1 MGGPRGGVHMMIGKA
16 LMGASP
22 QIPTVPGTPY
32 GGGFY
37 VGRMLVG
44 AQKYALIVAPK
55 AGGQTTLAWKATNT
69 TTLSTDS
76 VWDGFSNTAAMVAD
90 SANHAAAQWCAAL
103 SISGFTDWFLPA
115 TEQLELCYRN
125 LKPRTT
131 SNDTT
136 PISGVNGSSDPRGT
150 TYTASDP
157 AQTPSDAFRYVL
169 ATNVHGPEEFD
180 ITAAYWTSTNAS
192 AASSYTKEFLAGA
205 RADATK
211 VSSLLVRACRMIKI
225 G

>member
-1 MGGPRGGVHMMIGKA
+1 MGKA
-16 LMGASP
+16 LLGASP
-22 QIPTVPGTPY
+22 QIPIVPGTPY

-37 VGRMLVG
+37 VGRMLVD

-55 AGGQTTLAWKATNT
+55 ASGQTTLQWKATNT
-69 TTLSTDS
+69 TTVNSAS
-76 VWDGFSNTAAMVAD
+76 AWDGFSNTAAMVAD
-90 SANHAAAQWCAAL
+90 AVNHAAAQWCTAL
-103 SISGFTDWFLPA
+103 SIGGFADWFLPA

-125 LKPRTT
+125 LKPRTN
-131 SNDTT
+131 SNDTAT
-136 PISGVNGSSDPRGT
+136 LSGFNGNSDPQGT

-157 AQTPSDAFRYVL
+157 AQTPSDAFRYVTE
-169 ATNVHGPEEFD
+169 TNVHGPEEFD
-180 ITAAYWTSTNAS
+180 VTAAYWTSTNSS

>member
-1 MGGPRGGVHMMIGKA
+1 MRLSTA
-16 LMGASP
+16 LMGASQ

-32 GGGFY
+32 AGGFY

-205 RADATK
+205 RADTTK

>member
-1 MGGPRGGVHMMIGKA
+1 MRLSTA
-16 LMGASP
+16 LMGASQ

-32 GGGFY
+32 AGGFY

-180 ITAAYWTSTNAS
+180 ITAAYWASTNAS
-192 AASSYTKEFLAGA
+192 SAGSYTKEFLAGA

>member
-1 MGGPRGGVHMMIGKA
+1 MMMGKA
-16 LMGASP
+16 LMGASQ

-32 GGGFY
+32 AGGFY

>member
-1 MGGPRGGVHMMIGKA
+1 MRLSTA
-16 LMGASP
+16 LMGASQ

-32 GGGFY
+32 AGGFY

-76 VWDGFSNTAAMVAD
+76 VWDGFSNTAAMVVD

>member
-1 MGGPRGGVHMMIGKA
+1 MMMGKA
-16 LMGASP
+16 LLGASP
-22 QIPTVPGTPY
+22 QIPIVPGTPY

-55 AGGQTTLAWKATNT
+55 ASGQTTLQWKAANT
-69 TTLSTDS
+69 TTANATS

-90 SANHAAAQWCAAL
+90 SVNHAAAQWCAAL
-103 SISGFTDWFLPA
+103 SIGGFADWFLPA

-125 LKPRTT
+125 LKPRTN
-131 SNDTT
+131 SNDTAT
-136 PISGVNGSSDPRGT
+136 ASGFNGNSDPQGT

-157 AQTPSDAFRYVL
+157 AQTPSDAFRYVT
-169 ATNVHGPEEFD
+169 ATNTHGPEEFD
-180 ITAAYWTSTNAS
+180 VTAAYWTSTDAS
-192 AASSYTKEFLAGA
+192 AAASYTKEFLAGA
-205 RADATK
+205 RSSATK

>member
-1 MGGPRGGVHMMIGKA
+1 MMMGKA

-44 AQKYALIVAPK
+44 TQKYALIVAPK
-55 AGGQTTLAWKATNT
+55 ASGQTTLQWKATNT
-69 TTLSTDS
+69 TTLNTAS

-90 SANHAAAQWCAAL
+90 AVNHAAAQWCAAL
-103 SISGFTDWFLPA
+103 SIGGFTDWFLPA

-125 LKPRTT
+125 LKPRTN
-131 SNDTT
+131 SNDTAT
-136 PISGVNGSSDPRGT
+136 VSGVNNSSDPQGT

-205 RADATK
+205 RADTTK

>member
-1 MGGPRGGVHMMIGKA
+1 MRLSTA
-16 LMGASP
+16 LMGASQ

-32 GGGFY
+32 AGGFY

-136 PISGVNGSSDPRGT
+136 SISGVNGSSDPRGT

-180 ITAAYWTSTNAS
+180 ITAAYWASTNAS
-192 AASSYTKEFLAGA
+192 SAGSYTKEFLAGA

>member
-1 MGGPRGGVHMMIGKA
+1 MMMGKA
-16 LMGASP
+16 LMGASQQVP
-22 QIPTVPGTPY
+22 IVPGTPY
-32 GGGFY
+32 AGGFY

-76 VWDGFSNTAAMVAD
+76 VWDGFSNTAAMVVD

-136 PISGVNGSSDPRGT
+136 SISGVNGSSDPRGT

-180 ITAAYWTSTNAS
+180 ITAAYWASTNAS
-192 AASSYTKEFLAGA
+192 SAGSYTKEFLAGA

>member
-1 MGGPRGGVHMMIGKA
+1 MRLSTA
-16 LMGASP
+16 LMGASQQVP
-22 QIPTVPGTPY
+22 IVPGTPY
-32 GGGFY
+32 AGGFY

-76 VWDGFSNTAAMVAD
+76 VWDGFSNTAAMVVD

>member
-1 MGGPRGGVHMMIGKA
+1 MIMGKA
-16 LMGASP
+16 LLGASQ
-22 QIPTVPGTPY
+22 QIPIVPGTPY

-44 AQKYALIVAPK
+44 GQKYALIVAPK
-55 AGGQTTLAWKATNT
+55 ANGQTTLAWKASNT
-69 TTLSTDS
+69 TTLNTAS

-90 SANHAAAQWCAAL
+90 AVSHTAAQWYAAL
-103 SISGFTDWFLPA
+103 SIGGFADWFLPA

-125 LKPRTT
+125 LKPRTN
-131 SNDTT
+131 SNDTAT
-136 PISGVNGSSDPRGT
+136 VSGFNGNSDPQGT
-150 TYTASDP
+150 AYTSSNP
-157 AQTPSDAFRYVL
+157 AQTPADDFRYMV

-180 ITAAYWTSTNAS
+180 ITATYWSSTNAS
-192 AASSYTKEFLAGA
+192 TASSYTKEFLAGA

>member
-1 MGGPRGGVHMMIGKA
+1 MMMGKA

-22 QIPTVPGTPY
+22 QIPTVPGAPY
-32 GGGFY
+32 AGGFY

-136 PISGVNGSSDPRGT
+136 SISGVNGSSDPRGT

-180 ITAAYWTSTNAS
+180 ITAAYWASTNAS
-192 AASSYTKEFLAGA
+192 SAGSYTKEFLAGA

>member
-1 MGGPRGGVHMMIGKA
+1 MIMGKA
-16 LMGASP
+16 LLGASQ
-22 QIPTVPGTPY
+22 QIPIVPGTPY
-32 GGGFY
+32 AGGFY
-37 VGRMLVG
+37 VGRMLVD

-55 AGGQTTLAWKATNT
+55 ASGQTTLAWKATNT
-69 TTLSTDS
+69 TTLNTTS

-103 SISGFTDWFLPA
+103 SIGGFADWFLPA

-125 LKPRTT
+125 LKPRTN
-131 SNDTT
+131 SNDTAT
-136 PISGVNGSSDPRGT
+136 LSGVNNSSDPQGT

-157 AQTPSDAFRYVL
+157 AQTPADAFRYVV
-169 ATNVHGPEEFD
+169 ATNVHGAEEFY
-180 ITAAYWTSTNAS
+180 ITTAYWTSTNAS

-211 VSSLLVRACRMIKI
+211 VSNLLVRACRMIKI

>member
-1 MGGPRGGVHMMIGKA
+1 MMMGKA
-16 LMGASP
+16 LMGASQQVP
-22 QIPTVPGTPY
+22 IVPGTPY
-32 GGGFY
+32 AGGFY

-169 ATNVHGPEEFD
+169 ATNAHGPEEFD
-180 ITAAYWTSTNAS
+180 ITAAYWASTNAS
-192 AASSYTKEFLAGA
+192 SAGSYTKEFLAGA

>member
-1 MGGPRGGVHMMIGKA
+1 MRLSTA
-16 LMGASP
+16 LMGGSQ
-22 QIPTVPGTPY
+22 QIPTVSGTPY

-55 AGGQTTLAWKATNT
+55 ASGQTTSAWKATNT
-69 TTLSTDS
+69 TTANTASA
-76 VWDGFSNTAAMVAD
+76 WDGFSNTAAMVAD
-90 SANHAAAQWCAAL
+90 AVNHAAAQWCAAL
-103 SISGFTDWFLPA
+103 SIGGFADWFLPA

-125 LKPRTT
+125 LKPRTN
-131 SNDTT
+131 SNDAAAA
-136 PISGVNGSSDPRGT
+136 SGFNGNSDPQGI

-157 AQTPSDAFRYVL
+157 AQTPSDAFRYVV

-180 ITAAYWTSTNAS
+180 VTAAYWTSTNAS
-192 AASSYTKEFLAGA
+192 AASTYTKEFLTGA

>member
-1 MGGPRGGVHMMIGKA
+1 MMMGKA
-16 LMGASP
+16 LMGASQQVP
-22 QIPTVPGTPY
+22 IVPGTPY
-32 GGGFY
+32 AGGFY
-37 VGRMLVG
+37 VGRMLVDD
-44 AQKYALIVAPK
+44 QKYALIVAPK
-55 AGGQTTLAWKATNT
+55 ASGQASIQRWKAVNT
-69 TTLSTDS
+69 STS
-76 VWDGFSNTAAMVAD
+76 SAASAWDGFSNTAAMVAD
-90 SANHAAAQWCAAL
+90 ATEHAAAQWCAAL
-103 SISGFTDWFLPA
+103 SIGGFTDWFLPA

-125 LKPRTT
+125 LKPRTN
-131 SNDTT
+131 SNDTAT
-136 PISGVNGSSDPRGT
+136 LSGVNNSSDPQGT

-157 AQTPSDAFRYVL
+157 AQTPSDAFRYVT

>member
-1 MGGPRGGVHMMIGKA
+1 MMMGKA
-16 LMGASP
+16 LMGASQQVP
-22 QIPTVPGTPY
+22 IVPGTPY
-32 GGGFY
+32 AGGFY

-136 PISGVNGSSDPRGT
+136 SISGVNGSSDPRGT

-180 ITAAYWTSTNAS
+180 ITAAYWASTNAS
-192 AASSYTKEFLAGA
+192 SAGSYTKEFLAGA

>member
-1 MGGPRGGVHMMIGKA
+1 MRLSTA
-16 LMGASP
+16 LMGASQ

-32 GGGFY
+32 AGGFY

>member
-1 MGGPRGGVHMMIGKA
+1 MMMGKA
-16 LMGASP
+16 LMGASQQVP
-22 QIPTVPGTPY
+22 IVPGTPY
-32 GGGFY
+32 AGGFY

-180 ITAAYWTSTNAS
+180 ITAAYWASTNAS
-192 AASSYTKEFLAGA
+192 SAGSYTKEFLAGA

>member
-1 MGGPRGGVHMMIGKA
+1 MRLSTA
-16 LMGASP
+16 LMGASQ

-32 GGGFY
+32 AGGFY

-44 AQKYALIVAPK
+44 AQKYALIAAPK

-125 LKPRTT
+125 LKPRTN
-131 SNDTT
+131 SNDTAT
-136 PISGVNGSSDPRGT
+136 VSGVNNSSDPRGT

-157 AQTPSDAFRYVL
+157 AQTPADAFRYVV

-180 ITAAYWTSTNAS
+180 ITADYWSSTNAS
-192 AASSYTKEFLAGA
+192 ATASFSKDFLTGVRNTTGKNA
-205 RADATK
+205 
-211 VSSLLVRACRMIKI
+211 SLLVRACRMIKI

>member
-1 MGGPRGGVHMMIGKA
+1 MRLSTA
-16 LMGASP
+16 LMGASQ

-32 GGGFY
+32 AGGFY

-55 AGGQTTLAWKATNT
+55 ASGQTTLSWKANNT
-69 TTLSTDS
+69 TTLNTAS

-90 SANHAAAQWCAAL
+90 SVNHAAAQWCAAL
-103 SISGFTDWFLPA
+103 SIGGFADWFLPA

-125 LKPRTT
+125 LKPRTN
-131 SNDTT
+131 SNDTAT
-136 PISGVNGSSDPRGT
+136 VSGVNNSSDPQGT

-157 AQTPSDAFRYVL
+157 AQTPADAFRYVV